1 MPAAVAKASPSRL
14 LRSTREPM
22 ADDSFHA
29 FVKELFA
36 GMGSVQIKR
45 MFGGAGGYADG
56 LMFLLLADDTIHIK
70 ANDDAMKAALRE
82 EGSGPFVWSPQ
93 NGPRKGEKIDLGY
106 WRLPDAALDDP
117 DEAVKWGRRA
127 LALAKAKAAAKPKR
141 KAKAAKK
148 AAPKSKAK
156 KAKR

>member
-1 MPAAVAKASPSRL
+1 
-14 LRSTREPM
+14 M

-36 GMGSVQIKR
+36 GMGPIQVKR
-45 MFGGAGGYADG
+45 MFGGAGVYAEG
-56 LMFLLLADDTIHIK
+56 LMFGLLADDTIHIK
-70 ANDDAMKAALRE
+70 ANDDAMKAALRP

-93 NGPRKGEKIDLGY
+93 NGPRKGEHIDLGY
-106 WRLPDAALDDP
+106 WRLPEAALDDP
-117 DEAVKWGRRA
+117 DEAVKWGRKA

-141 KAKAAKK
+141 KTK
-148 AAPKSKAK
+148 AAPKAKAK